1 MFASTAPAL
10 LTHIPAGTVIDR
22 FGPLRVMVFGEVVR
36 GGLVAGLCAL
46 LFLQTLTIEHLVLAA
61 LVEGALSVISSVA
74 EITSSRPR

>member
-1 MFASTAPAL
+1 
-10 LTHIPAGTVIDR
+10 
-22 FGPLRVMVFGEVVR
+22 MVFGEVVR